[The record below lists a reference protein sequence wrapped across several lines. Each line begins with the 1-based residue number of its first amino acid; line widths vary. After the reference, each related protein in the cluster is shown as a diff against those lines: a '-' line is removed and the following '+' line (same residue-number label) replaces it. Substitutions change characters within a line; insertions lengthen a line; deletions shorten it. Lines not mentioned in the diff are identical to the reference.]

1 VPKCPGRP
9 CTTFSR
15 LVHAAARRR
24 PFERQARLD
33 AVLANPDGPDLE
45 RYLPAGLDDDL

>member
-1 VPKCPGRP
+1 VPKCPVGHVRR
-9 CTTFSR
+9 SR
-15 LVHAAARRR
+15 VVHAAARRR